1 MAALLQHDVPLSDP
15 AEASDLGDLGYT
27 QELER
32 NIGTYESFAAGFSF
46 VSILTTVFQLFA
58 FGFSFAGPGFFWTW
72 PAVFVGQLIVALMF
86 AELSARWP
94 ISGAIYQWSTRL
106 GGRIWGWTA
115 GWLMLIAQVVT
126 VAAAAIAL
134 QAVLPSLWSG
144 FQLVGGD
151 PGLATKTGS
160 TNAAILGMILLVVTT
175 VINAIGV
182 KIMAIINSFGVTCE
196 LVGVVL
202 LIIALTSHAKRG
214 PGIVLN
220 TGGLGSH
227 GYFAALLVSGLMAG
241 YVLVGFDSA
250 AELSEETKDARA
262 TAPRTIIR
270 AVTVSGFFGAL
281 LLLAALMA
289 TPQTHVLD
297 AKGNLSDTSTGG
309 LAYIVTSRLGDVLG
323 RFFIADVALAAC
335 VCTLAI
341 QTATTRMV
349 FSMARDRVLPFSVQ
363 LAKVSPRTRT
373 PILPAIVVGVLAMA
387 ILVLNIFQSAMYTAL
402 ASVCIMLL
410 YIAYLMVTGPLLLK
424 RLKGWPAIGAPQ
436 AKTAG
441 GHELFSLGRWAI
453 PLNVVAVVWG
463 LAMTVNLAW
472 PRNAV
477 YNPVGGHHWYLQYFA
492 LVFLGGSLAVG
503 GLAYWRQR
511 IENQRVLDS
520 LDPDLEREAPTEPVE
535 ASASVEA

>member
-1 MAALLQHDVPLSDP
+1 MSLDPDLAHDQISNPV
-15 AEASDLGDLGYT
+15 EAQDLSDLGYS

-46 VSILTTVFQLFA
+46 VSILTTVFQLFG

-72 PAVFVGQLIVALMF
+72 PAVFVGQLFVALMF
-86 AELSARWP
+86 AELAARWP

-106 GGRIWGWTA
+106 GGRLWGWSA

-134 QAVLPSLWSG
+134 QAVMPALWSG

-151 PGLATKTGS
+151 PGLATRTGS
-160 TNAAILGMILLVVTT
+160 TNAAILGIILLVVTT
-175 VINAIGV
+175 TINAISV
-182 KIMAIINSFGVTCE
+182 KLMAVINSVGVTCE

-202 LIIALTSHAKRG
+202 LIIALFSRSERG

-250 AELSEETKDARA
+250 AELSEETRDARG

-270 AVTVSGFFGAL
+270 ALTFSGFFGGL
-281 LLLAALMA
+281 LLVAALMA
-289 TPQTHVLD
+289 TPSTSVD
-297 AKGNLSDTSTGG
+297 SDVSTGG

-323 RFFIADVALAAC
+323 RVFIADVVIAAS

-341 QTATTRMV
+341 QTATTRMM
-349 FSMARDRVLPFSVQ
+349 FSMARDRVLPFSAR
-363 LAKVSPRTRT
+363 LAKVSPRTHT
-373 PILPAIVVGVLAMA
+373 PILPAVVVGVLAA
-387 ILVLNIFQSAMYTAL
+387 LILVLNIFQPAMYTAL

-410 YIAYLMVTGPLLLK
+410 YIAYLMVTTPLLL
-424 RLKGWPAIGAPQ
+424 RRFQGWPAVGAPQ
-436 AKTAG
+436 ARTATG
-441 GHELFSLGRWAI
+441 KELFSLGRWAI
-453 PLNVVAVVWG
+453 PLNVLAVIWG
-463 LAMTVNLAW
+463 LAMTINLAW
-472 PRNAV
+472 PRDAI
-477 YNPVGGHHWYLQYFA
+477 YNPIAGDHHWYLKYFA
-492 LVFLGGSLAVG
+492 FVFLALSLAVG
-503 GLAYWRQR
+503 ALAYWRQKV
-511 IENQRVLDS
+511 ENQRVLDS
-520 LDPDLEREAPTEPVE
+520 LDPDLAPVAVP
-535 ASASVEA
+535 AD

>member
-1 MAALLQHDVPLSDP
+1 MSIDTQADSMEILSDP
-15 AEASDLGDLGYT
+15 VEATDLGELGYT
-27 QELER
+27 QELAR

-72 PAVFVGQLIVALMF
+72 PSVFVGQIIVALMF
-86 AELSARWP
+86 AELAARWP

-134 QAVLPSLWSG
+134 QAILPSIWSG

-151 PGLATKTGS
+151 PSLSSRSGS
-160 TNAAILGMILLVVTT
+160 TNAAVLGIILLVITT
-175 VINAIGV
+175 LINAIGV
-182 KIMAIINSFGVTCE
+182 KVMALINSFGVTCE

-227 GYFAALLVSGLMAG
+227 GYFAALLVSSLMAG

-262 TAPRTIIR
+262 TAPKTIIR

-289 TPQTHVLD
+289 SPSTKVS
-297 AKGNLSDTSTGG
+297 SDVSTGG
-309 LAYIVTSRLGDVLG
+309 MAYIVTSRLGDVLG
-323 RFFIADVALAAC
+323 RVFLADVALAAS

-349 FSMARDRVLPFSVQ
+349 FSMARDRVLPFSER
-363 LAKVSPRTRT
+363 LAHVSRRTHT
-373 PILPAIVVGVLAMA
+373 PILPAVVVGVLAIA
-387 ILVLNIFQSAMYTAL
+387 ILVLNIFQPSMYTAL

-410 YIAYLMVTGPLLLK
+410 YIAYLMVTTPLLL
-424 RLKGWPAIGAPQ
+424 RRFQGWPAVGAPQ
-436 AKTAG
+436 ATTASG
-441 GHELFSLGRWAI
+441 GKLFSLGRLAI
-453 PLNVVAVVWG
+453 PLNILAVLWGVV
-463 LAMTVNLAW
+463 MTINLAW
-472 PRNAV
+472 PRDSI
-477 YNPVGGHHWYLQYFA
+477 YNPVGAHHWYLQWFGV
-492 LVFLGGSLAVG
+492 VFLIASLAVG
-503 GLAYWRQR
+503 APAYWRQK

-520 LDPDLEREAPTEPVE
+520 LDPDLEVAG
-535 ASASVEA
+535 AIA

>member
-1 MAALLQHDVPLSDP
+1 MSLDLEPEAAISNAV
-15 AEASDLGDLGYT
+15 EASDLSNLGYQ

-72 PAVFVGQLIVALMF
+72 PAVFIGQIFVALMF

-134 QAVLPSLWSG
+134 QAILPSIWSG

-151 PGLATKTGS
+151 TSLASKSGS
-160 TNAAILGMILLVVTT
+160 TNAAVLGMILLVVTT
-175 VINAIGV
+175 AINAIGV
-182 KIMAIINSFGVTCE
+182 KLMAIINSFGVTCE

-214 PGIVLN
+214 PGILLN
-220 TGGLGSH
+220 TGGLGGK

-281 LLLAALMA
+281 LLLAAMVA
-289 TPQTHVLD
+289 MPSTNVLNAD
-297 AKGNLSDTSTGG
+297 GSLSNVSTGG
-309 LAYIVTSRLGDVLG
+309 LAYVVTSRLGDVLG
-323 RFFIADVALAAC
+323 RFFLADVALAAC

-349 FSMARDRVLPFSVQ
+349 FSMARDRVLPFSAK
-363 LAKVSPRTRT
+363 LAKVSHRTHT
-373 PILPAIVVGVLAMA
+373 PILPAVVVGVLAIA
-387 ILVLNIFQSAMYTAL
+387 ILVLNIFQPAMYTAL

-410 YIAYLMVTGPLLLK
+410 YIAYLMVTTPLLLR
-424 RLKGWPAIGAPQ
+424 RLQGWPAVGAPQ
-436 AKTAG
+436 AKTAEG
-441 GHELFSLGRWAI
+441 KELFSLGRMAI
-453 PLNVVAVVWG
+453 PLNVIAVVWG

-472 PRNAV
+472 PRNAI
-477 YNPVGGHHWYLQYFA
+477 YNPVGAHHWYLQYFA
-492 LVFLGGSLAVG
+492 LVFLLASLAVG
-503 GLAYWRQR
+503 AVAYLRQR
-511 IENQRVLDS
+511 YENQKVLDE
-520 LDPDLEREAPTEPVE
+520 LDPDLAPAVPAAVE
-535 ASASVEA
+535 ASVASA

>member
-1 MAALLQHDVPLSDP
+1 MSVDIQSP
-15 AEASDLGDLGYT
+15 ATAISNAVEATDLGNLGYT

-46 VSILTTVFQLFA
+46 VSILTTVFQLFG

-72 PAVFVGQLIVALMF
+72 PAVFLGQIFVALMF
-86 AELSARWP
+86 AELAARWP

-134 QAVLPSLWSG
+134 QAVLPSIWSG

-160 TNAAILGMILLVVTT
+160 TNAAILGIILLVVTT
-175 VINAIGV
+175 TINAIGV
-182 KIMAIINSFGVTCE
+182 KVMAIINSFGVTCE

-214 PGIVLN
+214 PGIVFN

-227 GYFAALLVSGLMAG
+227 GYVAALLVSGLMAG

-250 AELSEETKDARA
+250 AELSEETKDARK

-289 TPQTHVLD
+289 SPSTSV
-297 AKGNLSDTSTGG
+297 KSDVSTGG

-323 RFFIADVALAAC
+323 KIFVADVALAAS

-349 FSMARDRVLPFSVQ
+349 FSMARDRVLPFSTR
-363 LAKVSPRTRT
+363 LATVSPRTRT
-373 PILPAIVVGVLAMA
+373 PILPAVVVGLFAIG
-387 ILVLNIFQSAMYTAL
+387 ILVLNIFQPAMYTAL

-410 YIAYLMVTGPLLLK
+410 YIAYLMVTTPLLLQ
-424 RLKGWPAIGAPQ
+424 RFRGWPEVGAPQ
-436 AKTAG
+436 ATTADG
-441 GHELFSLGRWAI
+441 GKLFSLGRWAI
-453 PLNVVAVVWG
+453 PLNILAVAWG
-463 LAMTVNLAW
+463 AVMTLNLAW
-472 PRNAV
+472 PRNAI
-477 YNPVGGHHWYLQYFA
+477 YNPVGAHHWYLQYFA
-492 LVFLGGSLAVG
+492 LVFLAGSLAVG
-503 GLAYWRQR
+503 ALAFAKQKR
-511 IENQRVLDS
+511 ENQQVLDS
-520 LDPDLEREAPTEPVE
+520 LDPDLEVAFE
-535 ASASVEA
+535 SA